1 MKTQLLEIRGHVG
14 AEDARRTADLDRGGE
29 GAARNET
36 GERALRNRERT
47 GGLLECQERGLLGRG
62 NWWDCSLHIRVKL
75 PSGFDARSAE
85 YVLPIANS
93 GLMIF
98 VQNRTEETSGRDF

>member
-1 MKTQLLEIRGHVG
+1 VATLKAQLIEIRRHVR

-29 GAARNET
+29 SASGNEA
-36 GERALRNRERT
+36 GERALRNRKRT
-47 GGLLECQERGLLGRG
+47 GGLLESQERGLLGLG
-62 NWWDCSLHIRVKL
+62 NWWDCSLHIRLEL

-98 VQNRTEETSGRDF
+98 AQNQAL